1 MTGRDTP
8 FADPGEDHLVRV
20 TDKPS
25 STAAGTSST
34 SSTAGAGSTGGDE
47 NIVDLLRQL
56 VGQGS
61 HLAEQQL
68 SLIKAEIRES
78 TNDVKTAVG
87 AMAGAAIVG
96 IAGLGV
102 VLMGL
107 AYLLGDAIDNV
118 GLGTLIVGLAT
129 LALAYVLYSAGAK
142 KMSATNLAPDRTQ
155 RTLQRD
161 VEAARGNLSTETK
174 R

>member
-1 MTGRDTP
+1 MIEPEDKFIASAGRPERQQAGGGSATSGGDNII
-8 FADPGEDHLVRV
+8 DLVR
-20 TDKPS
+20 
-25 STAAGTSST
+25 
-34 SSTAGAGSTGGDE
+34 
-47 NIVDLLRQL
+47 QL
-56 VGQGS
+56 AGQGS

-68 SLIKAEIRES
+68 SLIKAEIGQA
-78 TNDVKTAVG
+78 TGDIKTAIG
-87 AMAGAAIVG
+87 AMAGAAIVA

-129 LALAYVLYSAGAK
+129 LALAYILYRAGAA
-142 KMSATNLAPDRTQ
+142 KMSSAHLTPARTISTLE
-155 RTLQRD
+155 RTP
-161 VEAARGNLSTETK
+161 EIARGDLQTEQP